1 MAQKQHFSAH
11 KADGM
16 CLLIGPNGKSVF
28 SSGPDQRV
36 CQFTYIASTNN
47 FALTSTK
54 RLHSHDVRA
63 LSIFPS
69 YSPITTTP
77 TSSDLAPVLVSGG
90 YDMSLTFTPAAS
102 PSLLSESLRNPLGKG
117 GMSRCVF
124 DEAFTRKMGYLGDG
138 RIGVSRGGR
147 FVLGRKERS
156 VGLWRV
162 LGDESGWEKVLE
174 MDLRVSPGR
183 RAASGER

>member
-16 CLLIGPNGKSVF
+16 CLLIGPNGKSV
-28 SSGPDQRV
+28 
-36 CQFTYIASTNN
+36 FTYIASTNN